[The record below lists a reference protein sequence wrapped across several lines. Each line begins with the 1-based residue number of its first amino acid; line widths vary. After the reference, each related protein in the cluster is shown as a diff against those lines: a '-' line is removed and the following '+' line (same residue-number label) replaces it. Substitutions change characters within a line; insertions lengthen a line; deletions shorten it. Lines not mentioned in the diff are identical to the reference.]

1 MLTTR
6 LDSLQEKV
14 DLLEAKN
21 SANEAKIKEQA
32 EEIINLKTKI
42 DFKFESDHFL
52 TSFVNDKRVLHSTD
66 HKIREMNKNH
76 IASDHSSAKAYIPS
90 SCRELGIAGN
100 SLDGLYLVQ
109 NVDSNQIQTVFC
121 SFSSFW

>member
-52 TSFVNDKRVLHSTD
+52 TSFVNDERVLHSTD
-66 HKIREMNKNH
+66 DAR
-76 IASDHSSAKAYIPS
+76 
-90 SCRELGIAGN
+90 
-100 SLDGLYLVQ
+100 
-109 NVDSNQIQTVFC
+109 
-121 SFSSFW
+121 